1 MPWLSWNS
9 LRVIACRVV
18 KITTFQST
26 RESIAS
32 DFSPVKNYAK
42 VDRFKYFIV
51 FSYLQKHQPY
61 DLEGFLRLKICKSPT
76 LVSLHFSSSLGGCFW
91 IVRKSEPNRLLKTLR
106 SLSVYMLKSFFTIE
120 TTASKCSKLKWN
132 DVLQASLF
140 QAPGCTGHKI
150 SRSKYH
156 HVIRKDKINTYF
168 KRVHNY
174 SRTQVPLCCP
184 MKLLKS

>member
-26 RESIAS
+26 TESTAS
-32 DFSPVKNYAK
+32 DFSPVKNSAK

-76 LVSLHFSSSLGGCFW
+76 LVSLHFSRSLGGCFW

-106 SLSVYMLKSFFTIE
+106 SLSVYMLKSFF
-120 TTASKCSKLKWN
+120 
-132 DVLQASLF
+132 F
-140 QAPGCTGHKI
+140 
-150 SRSKYH
+150 YH
-156 HVIRKDKINTYF
+156 RNNHVKMF
-168 KRVHNY
+168 K
-174 SRTQVPLCCP
+174 TQVERRVAGEFVLSTGLHWPQNQ
-184 MKLLKS
+184 

>member
-1 MPWLSWNS
+1 M
-9 LRVIACRVV
+9 
-18 KITTFQST
+18 
-26 RESIAS
+26 
-32 DFSPVKNYAK
+32 
-42 VDRFKYFIV
+42 
-51 FSYLQKHQPY
+51 
-61 DLEGFLRLKICKSPT
+61 
-76 LVSLHFSSSLGGCFW
+76 
-91 IVRKSEPNRLLKTLR
+91 VRKREPNRLLKTLR

-120 TTASKCSKLKWN
+120 TTASLCSKLKWN
-132 DVLQASLF
+132 DLLQASLF

-174 SRTQVPLCCP
+174 SRTIVPLCGP